1 MLAQSQSHRQKLES
15 RTVSVGSIVH
25 LGCGEGQWWLSR
37 PGLGNVSKCASLA
50 GCVYDTHTQLC
61 AEQTQL
67 VVGDPTRLGYN
78 RYNLAGATSG
88 MLHVFGHT
96 GNSSAGLHGYRYTV
110 ESSFA
115 ALAGS
120 GIQAD
125 WAGSTA
131 VAGGP
136 AVAPPAGPRYCMSI
150 ETKVARFPER
160 THNIWLE
167 PEGETAAHQGK
178 AGFRDLK
185 QCLYSGWTT
194 DVVYPAGLSTG
205 LPG

>member
-1 MLAQSQSHRQKLES
+1 MSLRLHQAVLVRESAGRAAGAGTPTTWTALQK
-15 RTVSVGSIVH
+15 RTLITSDCGAARSPASNGPNH
-25 LGCGEGQWWLSR
+25 LG
-37 PGLGNVSKCASLA
+37 
-50 GCVYDTHTQLC
+50 LC
-61 AEQTQL
+61 ALQAVLAVGGQRDTWAVRTTVAAQE
-67 VVGDPTRLGYN
+67 VV
-78 RYNLAGATSG
+78 AAA
-88 MLHVFGHT
+88 VE
-96 GNSSAGLHGYRYTV
+96 AGLAPWFQ
-110 ESSFA
+110 EEA
-115 ALAGS
+115 AA
-120 GIQAD
+120 A
-125 WAGSTA
+125 A